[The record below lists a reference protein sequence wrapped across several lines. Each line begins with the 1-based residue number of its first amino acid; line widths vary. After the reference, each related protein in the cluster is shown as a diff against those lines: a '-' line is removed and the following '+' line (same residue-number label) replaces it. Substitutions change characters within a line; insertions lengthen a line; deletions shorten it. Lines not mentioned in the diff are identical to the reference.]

1 MQLFLL
7 LILTLAVCTTAQN
20 CLSQIKCSAECAPY
34 RADKPRP
41 RIYQSCLAGCN
52 GGLKGSCS
60 VCNKMPKPHP
70 RTNKI
75 CSKACKNSGS
85 QLRKCEKTK
94 AKDEQVKREQSETQQ
109 APTESVER
117 RLETE
122 TELIETAATNAV
134 PSADMEA
141 KIKAVADAARVEQ
154 KALDDQTIA
163 NAVAAAA
170 KDAAIAAAA
179 KLQEETSKSVESAK
193 IAAEAQKVAAEEAV
207 KAEAQALAAAQVAQ
221 DAAEAEALAEA
232 EAGK

>member
-60 VCNKMPKPHP
+60 VCNTMPKPHP

-122 TELIETAATNAV
+122 VIETAATNAV

-170 KDAAIAAAA
+170 KDAANAAAA
-179 KLQEETSKSVESAK
+179 KLQEETNKSVESAK

-207 KAEAQALAAAQVAQ
+207 KAEAQALAAAQDAQ